1 VSANGKV
8 LNLTL
13 EVWRQK
19 DAGSK
24 GRFVTYEARQ
34 ISPDMSFLEML
45 DVVNEELIL
54 KGEDPI
60 AFDHDCREGICGT
73 CGVVVNGAPHGPR
86 RATTSCQL
94 HMRSFEDGDRL
105 IIEPWRARAFPV
117 VKDLIVDRGAFDRII
132 AAGGFVSVATGS
144 APEANTIPV
153 PKQNADMAMDAAAC
167 IGCGA
172 CVAACPNAS
181 AMLFT
186 SAKVSQLALL
196 PQGQP
201 ERYDRVRKMVAQ
213 MDAEGFGHC
222 TNHGEC
228 EAACPKEISVSNI
241 ARMNRDF
248 IKANLTA
255 EGRAVRAGD
264 STAG

>member
-1 VSANGKV
+1 VSGGKSMNLR
-8 LNLTL
+8 LN
-13 EVWRQK
+13 VWRQK
-19 DAGSK
+19 NAHDG
-24 GRFVTYEARQ
+24 GRFVTYEAKD

-45 DVVNEELIL
+45 DVVNEELIA

-73 CGVVVNGAPHGPR
+73 CGMVINGVAHGPR

-94 HMRSFEDGDRL
+94 HMRSFEDGDV
-105 IIEPWRARAFPV
+105 ITIEPWRASAFPV
-117 VKDLIVDRGAFDRII
+117 LRDLVVDRTAFDKII
-132 AAGGFVSVATGS
+132 ASGGFVSVHTGS
-144 APEANTIPV
+144 APDGNAIPV
-153 PKQNADMAMDAAAC
+153 AKENADLAMDAAAC

-186 SAKVSQLALL
+186 AAKVSHLGLL

-201 ERYDRVRKMVAQ
+201 EREVRVRRMVAA
-213 MDAEGFGHC
+213 MDEAGFGTC

-228 EAACPKEISVSNI
+228 EAVCPKEISLDFI
-241 ARMNRDF
+241 ARMNRDYV
-248 IKANLTA
+248 KATLLGDRRP
-255 EGRAVRAGD
+255 GRGD
-264 STAG
+264 GGE

>member
-1 VSANGKV
+1 V
-8 LNLTL
+8 NLTL

-19 DAGSK
+19 NGQSE
-24 GRFVTYEARQ
+24 GRFVTYEATD

-45 DVVNEELIL
+45 DVVNERLTL

-73 CGVVVNGAPHGPR
+73 CGVMINGVAHGPR
-86 RATTSCQL
+86 ARTTACQL
-94 HMRSFEDGDRL
+94 HMRSFKDGDRL
-105 IIEPWRARAFPV
+105 VIEPWRASAFPV
-117 VKDLIVDRGAFDRII
+117 VKDLAVDRNGLDRIV
-132 AAGGFVSVATGS
+132 AAGGFVSVRTGS
-144 APEANTIPV
+144 APDGNAIPV
-153 PKQNADMAMDAAAC
+153 PKRDADWSMDAAAC

-186 SAKVSQLALL
+186 AAKVSHLGLL

-201 ERYDRVRKMVAQ
+201 ERYDRVRRMVAA
-213 MDAEGFGHC
+213 MDDAGFGAC

-228 EAACPKEISVSNI
+228 EAVCPKGIRLDFI

-248 IKANLTA
+248 LRASLT
-255 EGRAVRAGD
+255 GAGEEISSGGD
-264 STAG
+264 GAA